1 MSDAK
6 WFKPRR
12 YGYGGT
18 PTTWQ
23 GWVVVLGY
31 AFLVVSLFA
40 AEERGAISQLVM
52 VVLIIAATI
61 PFLLFVRARTDGEWK
76 WRWGSQD

>member
-12 YGYGGT
+12 YGYGSM

-23 GWVVVLGY
+23 GWVVVIGY
-31 AFLVVSLFA
+31 VLFVLA
-40 AEERGAISQLVM
+40 VFGAEERGAISQIVM
-52 VVLIIAATI
+52 IALMVAVTV
-61 PFLLFVRARTDGEWK
+61 PFLLFVRAKTDGQWK